1 MNKTAGRRMFIA
13 IRDHRPT
20 IGPVTLG
27 CLRSVMSSLTLEQP
41 SAFGFELVV
50 DLAQASGDL

>member
-1 MNKTAGRRMFIA
+1 MFIA
-13 IRDHRPT
+13 IRDHRRT

-27 CLRSVMSSLTLEQP
+27 CLRSLMSSLTLEQP